1 MKKKN
6 FKHKGLNL
14 RKNVV
19 SNLAS
24 ENVKGGFTASCLADA
39 DTNCASVNCVSNGCP
54 PPTGTCPP
62 TQTLGFPCGV
72 RTISC
77 PNAGIC

>member
-6 FKHKGLNL
+6 FKHSGLRL
-14 RKNVV
+14 TKSVV

-39 DTNCASVNCVSNGCP
+39 DTNCATVNCGSGNCSLGCGPSNGCP
-54 PPTGTCPP
+54 PTNGCPP
-62 TQTLGFPCGV
+62 S
-72 RTISC
+72 ISC
-77 PNAGIC
+77 QPFGIC